1 MQMQQQKV
9 DDLLAQF
16 EVLVDVK
23 GSAGVLSLSRPQALN
38 ALTHGMIQL
47 IRHYFDVWESDPA
60 ITHIILRSLSPKA
73 FCAGGDVRAV
83 YEMAK
88 AGDPTWSAF
97 FADEYCLNSRI
108 KHYPKPVISLID
120 GIVMGGGVGLSG
132 HGSYRIGSQK
142 TLFAMP
148 EVGIGFFPDVGASHM
163 LPRLR
168 SLEVGLYSALS
179 GARLSQ
185 ADSMWAGILTHC
197 VPSERFT
204 DLLQALTESADIDG
218 VLAGFA
224 GEPAEASVLAAHEGA
239 LQACFSKGSVAE
251 ILAALDAV
259 SGEDAEW
266 AQKTAGMI
274 RSRSPMSVN
283 VSFAELHKG
292 ATMEFDDCMVMEY
305 RILHRVLEGND
316 FYEGIRA
323 VLVEKD
329 NLPDWQPKRFEDVDM
344 AEVDTYFSE
353 PKDGD
358 LVLR

>member
-1 MQMQQQKV
+1 MQQQNV

-23 GSAGVLSLSRPQALN
+23 GAAGVLSLSRPQALN

-47 IRHYFDVWESDPA
+47 LRHYFDVWENDPA

-73 FCAGGDVRAV
+73 FSAGGDVRAV

-108 KHYPKPVISLID
+108 KHYAKPVVSLID
-120 GIVMGGGVGLSG
+120 GIVMGGGVGLTG
-132 HGSYRIGSQK
+132 HGPYRIGSEK

-148 EVGIGFFPDVGASHM
+148 EVGIGFFPDVGASYL

-168 SLEVGLYSALS
+168 SVETGLYCAMS
-179 GARLSQ
+179 GGRLSQ
-185 ADSMWAGILTHC
+185 ADSMWAGFLTHC
-197 VPSERFT
+197 VASERFD
-204 DLLQALTESADIDG
+204 DLLAALTATSDIDA
-218 VLAGFA
+218 VLAEFA
-224 GEPAEASVLAAHEGA
+224 VEPSEASRLAAHEAA

-259 SGEDAEW
+259 SGDDAEW
-266 AQKTAGMI
+266 AQKTASMI

-283 VSFAELHKG
+283 VSFAEIHRG
-292 ATMEFDDCMVMEY
+292 AKMEFDDCMVMEY
-305 RILHRVLEGND
+305 RILHRILQGND
-316 FYEGIRA
+316 FYEGIRS

-329 NLPDWQPKRFEDVDM
+329 NMPAWKPERFEDVDM
-344 AEVDTYFSE
+344 DEVDTYFNE